1 MRTDSGANISTQ
13 QPGSVQDLV
22 YTALRK
28 SIINLNLAP
37 GTAISEK
44 EIAGRYKV
52 SRTPVREAFIHLS
65 QEGLVQVIPQ
75 KGTLVSLIDLNRVN
89 QEFFLREKLELAVQE
104 LFLKKSRPEHFSR
117 LEDLAEIQTKAL
129 AQKRYQEFINY
140 DDAFH
145 RIFFEAAEQELS
157 WKVQETLCG
166 HYHRVRLLSVWF
178 QDIAQDI
185 IRQHNNL
192 ISALREET
200 PDQARELL
208 KSHLNQL
215 RVEEPML
222 KEKFPQY
229 FNTPK
234 EQDSFTTDFG
244 GLDLDDRPPLTLTS
258 HQPQG
263 RRL

>member
-1 MRTDSGANISTQ
+1 MAAMGADSRLKTSVQ
-13 QPGSVQDLV
+13 QPGNVQDLV

-44 EIAGRYKV
+44 EIAGRYQV

-89 QEFFLREKLELAVQE
+89 QEFFLRVNLELAVQK
-104 LFLKKSRPEHFSR
+104 LFLNNSRPEHFAR
-117 LEDLAEIQTKAL
+117 LEELVEAQTNAL
-129 AQKRYQEFINY
+129 SQKRYQEFINY

-145 RIFFEAAEQELS
+145 GVFFEAAEQELS
-157 WKVQETLCG
+157 WEVLETLCG
-166 HYHRVRLLSVWF
+166 HYYRIRLLSVWF

-185 IRQHNNL
+185 IRQHINL
-192 ISALREET
+192 VNALREKT
-200 PDQARELL
+200 SDRARELL
-208 KSHLNQL
+208 KDHLNQL

-229 FNTPK
+229 FNTHQK
-234 EQDSFTTDFG
+234 KNFFNIDFG
-244 GLDLDDRPPLTLTS
+244 GIDFENRPCS
-258 HQPQG
+258 
-263 RRL
+263 

>member
-1 MRTDSGANISTQ
+1 MKMRIAHMRPPWLAFPGKTVYHAAMSALRADSIAKTPIQ
-13 QPGSVQDLV
+13 QSGNVQDLV

-37 GTAISEK
+37 GTTISEK
-44 EIAGRYKV
+44 EIAGRYQV

-65 QEGLVQVIPQ
+65 QEGLVQVMPQ
-75 KGTLVSLIDLNRVN
+75 KGTLISLIDLNRVE
-89 QEFFLREKLELAVQE
+89 QEFFLRENLELAVQKR
-104 LFLKKSRPEHFSR
+104 FLKNSRTEHFVH
-117 LEDLAEIQTKAL
+117 LKDLVEAQTKAL
-129 AQKRYQEFINY
+129 TQKHYNEFLNY

-145 RIFFEAAEQELS
+145 RFFFEAAGQELS
-157 WKVQETLCG
+157 WQVLENLCG

-192 ISALREET
+192 IDALQTNATDR
-200 PDQARELL
+200 ARELL

-215 RVEEPML
+215 RIEEPRL

-229 FNTPK
+229 FNNLVK
-234 EQDSFTTDFG
+234 
-244 GLDLDDRPPLTLTS
+244 
-258 HQPQG
+258 
-263 RRL
+263 

>member
-1 MRTDSGANISTQ
+1 MVAKRADLRAISTQ
-13 QPGSVQDLV
+13 QPGNVQDLV

-44 EIAGRYKV
+44 EIAGRYQV

-65 QEGLVQVIPQ
+65 QEGLVQVMPQ
-75 KGTLVSLIDLNRVN
+75 KGTLVSLIDLNRVD
-89 QEFFLREKLELAVQE
+89 QEFFLRENLELAIQKS
-104 LFLKKSRPEHFSR
+104 FLKNSRPEHFAR
-117 LEDLAEIQTKAL
+117 LKDLVETQTKAL
-129 AQKRYQEFINY
+129 AQKHYHEFLNY

-145 RIFFEAAEQELS
+145 RIFFEAAGQELS
-157 WKVQETLCG
+157 WKVLETLCG

-192 ISALREET
+192 LDALREKT
-200 PDQARELL
+200 PDRARELL

-229 FNTPK
+229 FNT
-234 EQDSFTTDFG
+234 QADQSSFNIDFGGIDFG
-244 GLDLDDRPPLTLTS
+244 GLSFLNPN
-258 HQPQG
+258 PQQTP
-263 RRL
+263 